1 MNALRPAL
9 LLPLAAACLANAG
22 IAQWPPLL
30 GMVLLGLRAMGLLR
44 LPRRRW
50 ILVLVALPFA
60 LQAALLPTEASF
72 RNVVALYG
80 IAAHLFFWIGL
91 HQALT
96 AGSERGAFPFA
107 LGSVAA
113 AALQLPPGQLW
124 LPLLALPLLVLALL
138 PDGAAFR
145 ILPPRGMR
153 RAWILVWTLAFAAT
167 LTVEFTWAKRHFHWT
182 GWQNRGSSDVLLGFS
197 TQTDLNRAPGFW
209 RTRRQEQIVLRLY
222 GKNCRD
228 YLAGRVY
235 SEYRRGV
242 WSSRE
247 GQRLVEPSGKLVGLE
262 VFGTPDEGGEWIWA
276 ESLIPLQGTL
286 FAPFDPRAIASTA
299 ETLPVSREGFPSFA
313 ALSSPSPWRFQSR
326 PEGLPY
332 GQRLAEL
339 DLSSRPTPEDTALG
353 AAIRPWVDSLART
366 LWDEGDDHETA
377 VRKMAEWFAS
387 EFRYEWANPKPV
399 EGDPIR
405 GFAYEKKGYCE
416 HFATLAVLLLRQRG
430 IPTRYA
436 KGWLPGERMGNG
448 CAVRRIAAHS
458 WTLVWNGE
466 SWIQRDFTPP
476 AMLPKAKTGRVRLL
490 REKLNAKIGEFKL
503 FLFHG
508 AWRLALEEGAD
519 RWKELLV
526 PGEVLAFL
534 LVLLLLVRRHR
545 RLAALSEAQRL
556 WAKAER
562 LLRAEG
568 IPVGKGETAGALL
581 ERLRGTKGTRRVS
594 EAIALLERYDEI
606 RWRR

>member
-9 LLPLAAACLANAG
+9 LLPPAALVLARSG
-22 IAQWPPLL
+22 VAQWPALL
-30 GMVLLGLRAMGLLR
+30 GMVLLGLRAAGLLR

-60 LQAALLPTEASF
+60 MQAALLPTEASF

-153 RAWILVWTLAFAAT
+153 RAWILVWLLAFTAT
-167 LTVEFTWAKRHFHWT
+167 ASVQFGWAQHRFRWT

-197 TQTDLNRAPGFW
+197 TQTDLNRAPGPW

-222 GKNCRD
+222 GKNCLE
-228 YLAGRVY
+228 YLTGRVY

-286 FAPFDPRAIASTA
+286 FAPYDPRAIASSA
-299 ETLPVSREGFPSFA
+299 ETLSVSREGFPSFA

-366 LWDEGDDHETA
+366 LWDDGDDHETA

-405 GFAYEKKGYCE
+405 GFVHEKSGYCE
-416 HFATLAVLLLRQRG
+416 HFATLAALLLRQRG

-476 AMLPKAKTGRVRLL
+476 AMLPKAKAGKVRLL

-534 LVLLLLVRRHR
+534 LVLLLLLRRRR

-581 ERLRGTKGTRRVS
+581 KRLRGTKGTRRVS
-594 EAIALLERYDEI
+594 EAVALLERYNEI
-606 RWRR
+606 RWKR